1 MKRYTLI
8 LAIVLLMIFS
18 LCAIANDSI
27 KIGVHEPMTG
37 PIAAGG
43 QQTMEGVNLAYEQT
57 SEVLGKK
64 IEMVLVDNKGEKVE
78 ASNAIARLIEFEK
91 VIAIV

>member
-1 MKRYTLI
+1 MKKYTLI
-8 LAIVLLMIFS
+8 LILVLVMVFS
-18 LCAIANDSI
+18 LCAIANESI

-64 IEMVLVDNKGEKVE
+64 IE
-78 ASNAIARLIEFEK
+78 I
-91 VIAIV
+91 